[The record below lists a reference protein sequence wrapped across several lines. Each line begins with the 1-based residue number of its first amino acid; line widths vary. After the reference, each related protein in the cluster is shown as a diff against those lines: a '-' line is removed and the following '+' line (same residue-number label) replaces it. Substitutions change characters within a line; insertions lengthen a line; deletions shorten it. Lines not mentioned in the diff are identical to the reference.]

1 MDIVVRAP
9 SSHCRWVGGCGVGVR
24 YHVWMWA
31 HRALG
36 GDKFMSLSMY
46 ISINP
51 DESHHAILEK
61 LMSNSDRRVCMCHE

>member
-1 MDIVVRAP
+1 MGAE
-9 SSHCRWVGGCGVGVR
+9 WVFGITSGCGHTGR
-24 YHVWMWA
+24 W
-31 HRALG
+31 ALG